1 MPTDS
6 PAPTPLAAI
15 PGIGPQRAELLS
27 KLGLLTHDDLLHF
40 VPRRYEDR
48 RHLKPISAA
57 QEGQAITVRGK
68 IHHLKAVHWGS
79 LRLEITVAPQ
89 TLENREDIVI
99 ARWYGFRPYGIKES
113 GDIFL
118 FARIDRDK
126 KGRWVMNN
134 PDYEIAHDDA
144 ESYIHIDRIAPI
156 YNLTEGLTQR
166 VLRRIMFEATQ
177 KTAFSA
183 PEFYPA
189 PERMMA
195 RQEAFR
201 VIHFPE
207 SFPAEERARQRLAYD
222 EFFVLQCVVAQRRAS
237 RVQLH
242 RQRPVAIGDARTLS
256 ARWLES
262 LPYSLTNAQRRVM
275 SEIDADLSHGPPMN
289 RLLQGDVGS
298 GKTFVAVYAMLRA
311 VEAGEQAALMAPTQ
325 ILAEQHA
332 LNLRRWLEPLGVRVD
347 LFTGNTKAKG
357 KKTDRL
363 QGGELDLFTFKNGP
377 PDGSPRSPSA
387 GPSVPSAGGRRLPP
401 TGSVV
406 VGTHALLYDRYA
418 AEKLG
423 LIVIDEQ
430 HKFGVLQ
437 RLALSR
443 KGQNPDILVMTA
455 TPIPRTLGMTVYG
468 DLDVSVLDELPPGR
482 QPIMTKRRSSKEL
495 DKFWA
500 FLLKQIG
507 EGRQA
512 YVIYP
517 LVEESE
523 KVDAKSVKAEFE
535 RLKEHLPQ
543 AKLGLLHGQ
552 LDGAEKERVMT
563 AFRAGEIEVLL
574 STSVIEVGVD
584 VPNATVML
592 IENAERFGLA
602 QLHQLRGRIGRGEH
616 PSYCVLAG
624 EPKSLEGW
632 RRLKIMEE
640 TTDGFRIAEEDFKI
654 RGPGNIFG
662 TEQSGLP
669 PLRFASLET
678 DYELLTLARNDA
690 AGFIKQDP
698 TLASWPGLLEKM
710 KEGGVAAV
718 SLVTVS

>member
-1 MPTDS
+1 M
-6 PAPTPLAAI
+6 
-15 PGIGPQRAELLS
+15 R
-27 KLGLLTHDDLLHF
+27 
-40 VPRRYEDR
+40 
-48 RHLKPISAA
+48 
-57 QEGQAITVRGK
+57 
-68 IHHLKAVHWGS
+68 
-79 LRLEITVAPQ
+79 
-89 TLENREDIVI
+89 
-99 ARWYGFRPYGIKES
+99 
-113 GDIFL
+113 
-118 FARIDRDK
+118 
-126 KGRWVMNN
+126 
-134 PDYEIAHDDA
+134 
-144 ESYIHIDRIAPI
+144 
-156 YNLTEGLTQR
+156 
-166 VLRRIMFEATQ
+166 
-177 KTAFSA
+177 
-183 PEFYPA
+183 
-189 PERMMA
+189 
-195 RQEAFR
+195 
-201 VIHFPE
+201 
-207 SFPAEERARQRLAYD
+207 
-222 EFFVLQCVVAQRRAS
+222 
-237 RVQLH
+237 
-242 RQRPVAIGDARTLS
+242 
-256 ARWLES
+256 
-262 LPYSLTNAQRRVM
+262 
-275 SEIDADLSHGPPMN
+275 EIDTDLGHGPPMN
-289 RLLQGDVGS
+289 RLLQGDVGA

-311 VEAGEQAALMAPTQ
+311 VESGEQAALMAPTQ

-332 LNLRRWLEPLGVRVD
+332 LNLRHWLEPLGIRVD
-347 LFTGNTKAKG
+347 LFTGNTKAKKG
-357 KKTDRL
+357 DRL
-363 QGGELDLFTFKNGP
+363 QGGELDLFQSKPTPK
-377 PDGSPRSPSA
+377 SA
-387 GPSVPSAGGRRLPP
+387 GSVII
-401 TGSVV
+401 
-406 VGTHALLYDRYA
+406 GTHALLYDRYA

-468 DLDVSVLDELPPGR
+468 DLDVSILDELPPGR
-482 QPIMTKRRSSKEL
+482 QAIVTKCRSSKEL
-495 DKFWA
+495 DKFWT

-563 AFRAGEIEVLL
+563 AFRAGEIQVLL

-616 PSYCVLAG
+616 LSYCVLVG

-678 DYELLTLARNDA
+678 DYELLTQARNDA
-690 AGFIKQDP
+690 GRLLKEDP
-698 TLASWPGLLEKM
+698 TIAAWPGLREKM
-710 KEGGVAAV
+710 QASGKAAV

>member
-1 MPTDS
+1 MPDDPS
-6 PAPTPLAAI
+6 PPLAAI
-15 PGIGPQRAELLS
+15 PGIGPQRAELLA
-27 KLGLLTHDDLLHF
+27 KLGLLTHEDLLHF

-48 RHLKPISAA
+48 RHLLPLSRA

-68 IHHLKAVHWGS
+68 IHHAKAVHWGS
-79 LRLEITVAPQ
+79 LRLEITVAPA
-89 TLENREDIVI
+89 TLENKDDIVI
-99 ARWYGFRPYGIKES
+99 ARWYAYRPWGIKE
-113 GDIFL
+113 GCDIFL
-118 FARIDRDK
+118 YGKIVRDK
-126 KGRWVMNN
+126 KGRWVMTQ
-134 PDYEIAHDDA
+134 PDYEIAHEDA

-156 YNLTEGLTQR
+156 YNLTEGLSQR
-166 VLRRIMFEATQ
+166 VLRKIMFEASQ
-177 KTAFSA
+177 RVPFRA

-189 PERMMA
+189 PREMMT
-195 RQEAFR
+195 REEAFR

-207 SFPAEERARQRLAYD
+207 SREAEGRARQRLAYD
-222 EFFVLQCVVAQRRAS
+222 EFLVLQCIVARRRAS
-237 RVQLH
+237 RAEEH
-242 RQRPVAIGDARTLS
+242 RARASHPSDLTWQ
-256 ARWLES
+256 WLAA
-262 LPYSLTNAQRRVM
+262 LPFPLTKAQQRVM
-275 SEIDADLSHGPPMN
+275 AEIDRDLAHGPPMN
-289 RLLQGDVGS
+289 RLLQGDVGA
-298 GKTFVAVYAMLRA
+298 GKTFVAIYAMLKA

-332 LNLRRWLEPLGVRVD
+332 LNLRRWLEPLGIRVE
-347 LFTGNTKAKG
+347 LFTGNTKS

-363 QGGELDLFTFKNGP
+363 QGGELDLFAAPATRKAAVKP
-377 PDGSPRSPSA
+377 A
-387 GPSVPSAGGRRLPP
+387 
-401 TGSVV
+401 GSVI

-455 TPIPRTLGMTVYG
+455 TPIPRTLGMTLYG

-482 QPIMTKRRSSKEL
+482 QPILTKCRSSKEL
-495 DKFWA
+495 DKFWE
-500 FLLKQIG
+500 FLKKQVG

-523 KVDAKSVKAEFE
+523 KVEAKSVKAEFE
-535 RLKEHLPQ
+535 RLRTLLPEL
-543 AKLGLLHGQ
+543 KLGLLHGQ
-552 LDGAEKERVMT
+552 LSPAEKEQVMT
-563 AFRAGEIEVLL
+563 AFREGGVQVLL
-574 STSVIEVGVD
+574 STTVVEVGVD

-602 QLHQLRGRIGRGEH
+602 QLHQLRGRIGRGAH
-616 PSYCVLAG
+616 PSFCVLVG
-624 EPKSLEGW
+624 EPKSLESW

-640 TTDGFRIAEEDFKI
+640 TGDGFRIAEEDFKI

-669 PLRFASLET
+669 PLQFAHLET
-678 DYELLTLARNDA
+678 DFDLLTRARDHA
-690 AGFIKQDP
+690 ARLLKEDP
-698 TLASWPGLLEKM
+698 ALASWPGLLEKM
-710 KEGGVAAV
+710 AAGGVHAV
-718 SLVTVS
+718 SLVAVS

>member
-1 MPTDS
+1 MPVASQSHRS
-6 PAPTPLAAI
+6 PEPLPLAAI
-15 PGIGPQRAELLS
+15 PGVGPTYSALLG

-48 RHLKPISAA
+48 RHLKPVSEA
-57 QEGQAITVRGK
+57 QDGQSITVRGK
-68 IHHLKAVHWGS
+68 VHSAKPGRWGACK
-79 LRLEITVAPQ
+79 LEITVGPV
-89 TLENREDIVI
+89 TLVNTKDLVT
-99 ARWYGFRPYGIKES
+99 ARWYGFRPWGIKEDC
-113 GDIFL
+113 DIFL
-118 FARIDRDK
+118 FGKVTKDK
-126 KGRWVMNN
+126 KGRWTMGN
-134 PDYEIAHDDA
+134 PEYEIAHEDA

-156 YNLTEGLTQR
+156 YNLTEGLSQR
-166 VLRRIMFEATQ
+166 VLRRLMFTATQ
-177 KTAFSA
+177 RTEFTA

-189 PERMMA
+189 PSRMIS

-201 VIHFPE
+201 IIHFPD
-207 SFPAEERARQRLAYD
+207 SFQNEEKARQRLAYD
-222 EFFVLQCVVAQRRAS
+222 EFFVLQCVVAQRRMNRVEVHRKRLARAGDLAQRWMAS
-237 RVQLH
+237 
-242 RQRPVAIGDARTLS
+242 LS
-256 ARWLES
+256 FS
-262 LPYSLTNAQRRVM
+262 PTNAQRRVLG
-275 SEIDADLSHGPPMN
+275 EIDTDLVQGPPMN
-289 RLLQGDVGS
+289 RLLQGDVGA
-298 GKTFVAVYAMLRA
+298 GKTFVAIYAMLRA

-332 LNLRRWLEPLGVRVD
+332 LNLRRWLEPLGIRVD
-347 LFTGNTKAKG
+347 LFTGNTKG
-357 KKTDRL
+357 KKADRL
-363 QGGELDLFTFKNGP
+363 QGGELDLFNAKP
-377 PDGSPRSPSA
+377 AVKS
-387 GPSVPSAGGRRLPP
+387 

-418 AEKLG
+418 ADKLG

-468 DLDVSVLDELPPGR
+468 DLDVSILDELPPGR
-482 QPIMTKRRSSKEL
+482 QPIITQRRSSKEL

-523 KVDAKSVKAEFE
+523 KIEAKSVKVEFE
-535 RLKEHLPQ
+535 RLQKLLPQ
-543 AKLGLLHGQ
+543 ARLGLLHGQ
-552 LDGAEKERVMT
+552 LDAAEKERVMN
-563 AFRAGEIEVLL
+563 AFRAGEIQVLL
-574 STSVIEVGVD
+574 STSVVEVGVD
-584 VPNATVML
+584 VPNATLML

-602 QLHQLRGRIGRGEH
+602 QLHQLRGRIGRGVH
-616 PSYCVLAG
+616 TSYCVLVG
-624 EPKSLEGW
+624 ETKSVEGW

-669 PLRFASLET
+669 PLHFASLET
-678 DYELLTLARNDA
+678 DYELLTLARTDA
-690 AGFIKQDP
+690 VRFLKEDS
-698 TLASWPGLLEKM
+698 TLAKWPGLREKM
-710 KEGGVAAV
+710 EAGGVSAV
-718 SLVTVS
+718 SLVAVS

>member
-1 MPTDS
+1 MAIDS
-6 PAPTPLAAI
+6 PTPTPLAAI
-15 PGIGPQRAELLS
+15 PGIGPQRAALLAG
-27 KLGLLTHDDLLHF
+27 LGLLTHDDLLHF

-68 IHHLKAVHWGS
+68 IHHLKALHWGS

-89 TLENREDIVI
+89 TLENRDDILI
-99 ARWYGFRPYGIKES
+99 ARWYGFKPYGIKE
-113 GDIFL
+113 GAEVFL
-118 FARIDRDK
+118 FGRMDRDK

-156 YNLTEGLTQR
+156 YPLTEGLTQR

-177 KTAFSA
+177 KIAFSA

-189 PERMMA
+189 PARMMP

-201 VIHFPE
+201 AIHFPE

-222 EFFVLQCVVAQRRAS
+222 EFFVLQCVVALRRLA
-237 RVQLH
+237 RVTTH
-242 RQRPVAIGDARTLS
+242 RRRSPRTAEPGGLGALS
-256 ARWLES
+256 VRWLAS
-262 LPYSLTNAQRRVM
+262 LPFTLTAAQRRVM
-275 SEIDADLSHGPPMN
+275 GEIDTDLAQGPPMN
-289 RLLQGDVGS
+289 RLLQGDVGA

-332 LNLRRWLEPLGVRVD
+332 LNLRGWLEPLGVRVD
-347 LFTGNTKAKG
+347 LFTGNTKGKG
-357 KKTDRL
+357 KKAERL
-363 QGGELDLFTFKNGP
+363 QGGELDLFALKSEAAVATAKP
-377 PDGSPRSPSA
+377 A
-387 GPSVPSAGGRRLPP
+387 
-401 TGSVV
+401 GSVV

-418 AEKLG
+418 ADKLG

-468 DLDVSVLDELPPGR
+468 DLDVSILDELPPGR
-482 QPIMTKRRSSKEL
+482 QPILTKRRSAKEL

-535 RLKEHLPQ
+535 RLKGLLPQ

-563 AFRAGEIEVLL
+563 AFRAGEIEVLV

-602 QLHQLRGRIGRGEH
+602 QLHQLRGRIGRGGH
-616 PSYCVLAG
+616 TSYCVLVG
-624 EPKSLEGW
+624 EPKSLESW

-690 AGFIKQDP
+690 GRLIKEDP
-698 TLASWPGLLEKM
+698 TLAQWPGLREKM
-710 KEGGVAAV
+710 QAGAVAAV

>member
-1 MPTDS
+1 MPTDL

-15 PGIGPQRAELLS
+15 HGIGPKVAESLG
-27 KLGLLTHDDLLHF
+27 KLGLLTHEDLLHF

-48 RHLKPISAA
+48 RHLKPIGAA
-57 QEGQAITVRGK
+57 QGGEAITVRGR

-89 TLENREDIVI
+89 TLENRDDILI
-99 ARWYGFRPYGIKES
+99 ARWYGFRPYGIKEG

-118 FARIDRDK
+118 FGRMERDK

-177 KTAFSA
+177 KAAFHA

-189 PERMMA
+189 PAQMMA
-195 RQEAFR
+195 RREAFR

-207 SFPAEERARQRLAYD
+207 SFQAEERARQRLAYD
-222 EFFVLQCVVAQRRAS
+222 EFFVLQCVVALRRMS
-237 RVQLH
+237 RATTY
-242 RQRPVAIGDARTLS
+242 RQRSRRTGDLVGS
-256 ARWLES
+256 WLAS
-262 LPYSLTNAQRRVM
+262 LPFTLTRAQQRVM
-275 SEIDADLSHGPPMN
+275 GEIDADLSQGPPMN
-289 RLLQGDVGS
+289 RLLQGDVGA

-347 LFTGNTKAKG
+347 LFTGNTKGKG
-357 KKTDRL
+357 KKADRL
-363 QGGELDLFTFKNGP
+363 QGGELDLFTLKNGP
-377 PDGSPRSPSA
+377 HEDTVARRSTA
-387 GPSVPSAGGRRLPP
+387 TRA

-406 VGTHALLYDRYA
+406 IGTHALLYDRYGA
-418 AEKLG
+418 DKLG

-468 DLDVSVLDELPPGR
+468 DLDVSILDELPPGR
-482 QPIMTKRRSSKEL
+482 QPIVTKRRSAKEL

-523 KVDAKSVKAEFE
+523 KVEAKSVKAEFD
-535 RLKEHLPQ
+535 RLEKLLPR

-552 LDGAEKERVMT
+552 LDAAEKERVMT

-574 STSVIEVGVD
+574 STSVVEVGVD

-690 AGFIKQDP
+690 GRFLKEDP
-698 TLASWPGLLEKM
+698 TLAAWPGLREKM
-710 KEGGVAAV
+710 QAGGVAAV

>member
-1 MPTDS
+1 MPIDS
-6 PAPTPLAAI
+6 SAPTPLAGI
-15 PGIGPQRAELLS
+15 PGIGPQRAEVLA
-27 KLGLLTHDDLLHF
+27 KLGLLTHEDLLHF

-48 RHLKPISAA
+48 RHLKPLSAA

-68 IHHLKAVHWGS
+68 IHSAKPGRWGALK
-79 LRLEITVAPQ
+79 LEITVGPVV
-89 TLENREDIVI
+89 LKSSEDLLIG
-99 ARWYGFRPYGIKES
+99 RWYGFRPYGIKEG

-118 FARIDRDK
+118 FGRVNRDK
-126 KGRWVMNN
+126 KGRWTMSN
-134 PDYEIAHDDA
+134 PEYEIAHNDA

-156 YNLTEGLTQR
+156 YPLTEGLTQR

-177 KTAFSA
+177 KFEFSA

-189 PERMMA
+189 PERMMS
-195 RQEAFR
+195 REEAFR

-222 EFFVLQCVVAQRRAS
+222 EFFVLQCVVALRRLS
-237 RVQLH
+237 RATVH
-242 RQRPVAIGDARTLS
+242 RRRS
-256 ARWLES
+256 ARADDTGMLGARWRES
-262 LPYSLTNAQRRVM
+262 LPHTLTKAQRRVM
-275 SEIDADLSHGPPMN
+275 AEIDADLSHGPPMN

-332 LNLRRWLEPLGVRVD
+332 LNLRRWLEPLGIRVD
-347 LFTGNTKAKG
+347 LFTGNTKGKG

-363 QGGELDLFTFKNGP
+363 QGGELDLFNPKP
-377 PDGSPRSPSA
+377 ALKSA
-387 GPSVPSAGGRRLPP
+387 
-401 TGSVV
+401 GSVV
-406 VGTHALLYDRYA
+406 VGTHALLYDGYA
-418 AEKLG
+418 ADKLG

-443 KGQNPDILVMTA
+443 KGENPDILVMTA
-455 TPIPRTLGMTVYG
+455 TPIPRTLGMTLYG
-468 DLDVSVLDELPPGR
+468 DLDVSILDELPPGR
-482 QPIMTKRRSSKEL
+482 QPIVTKCRSAKEL

-535 RLKEHLPQ
+535 RLKELLPQ

-552 LDGAEKERVMT
+552 LDAAEKERVMT
-563 AFRAGEIEVLL
+563 AFRAREIEVLL
-574 STSVIEVGVD
+574 STSVLEVGVD

-616 PSYCVLAG
+616 PSYCVLVG
-624 EPKSLEGW
+624 EPKSLESW
-632 RRLKIMEE
+632 KRLRIMEE

-690 AGFIKQDP
+690 GRFIKEDP
-698 TLASWPGLLEKM
+698 ALVRWPGLRAKM
-710 KEGGVAAV
+710 QAGGVAAV
-718 SLVTVS
+718 ALVTVR

>member
-1 MPTDS
+1 MSTASPEPTS
-6 PAPTPLAAI
+6 LAAI
-15 PGIGPQRAELLS
+15 HGIGPKYAELLG

-48 RHLKPISAA
+48 RHVKPVSDA
-57 QEGQAITVRGK
+57 QEGEAVTVRGK
-68 IHHLKAVHWGS
+68 IHSAKPGRWGALK
-79 LRLEITVAPQ
+79 LEITVGPA
-89 TLENREDIVI
+89 TLASSQDLIT
-99 ARWYGFRPYGIKES
+99 ARWYGFRPYGIKE
-113 GDIFL
+113 GCEVFL
-118 FARIDRDK
+118 YGKVSRDT
-126 KGRWVMNN
+126 KGRRTMGN
-134 PDYEIAHDDA
+134 PEYEIIHHDA
-144 ESYIHIDRIAPI
+144 EAYIHIDRIAPI
-156 YNLTEGLTQR
+156 YNLTDGLSQR
-166 VLRRIMFEATQ
+166 VMRRLMFEATQ
-177 KTAFSA
+177 RVPFTA

-189 PERMMA
+189 PPKMMP

-201 VIHFPE
+201 IIHFPD
-207 SFPAEERARQRLAYD
+207 SWPAEEAARQRLSYD
-222 EFFVLQCVVAQRRAS
+222 EFFVLQCVVALRRLS
-237 RVQLH
+237 RVATH
-242 RQRPVAIGDARTLS
+242 RQRAARVGDLS
-256 ARWLES
+256 RRWMAA
-262 LPYSLTNAQRRVM
+262 LPYAPTNAQQRVM
-275 SEIDADLSHGPPMN
+275 REIDVDLAQGPPMN
-289 RLLQGDVGS
+289 RLLQGDVGA
-298 GKTFVAVYAMLRA
+298 GKTFVAIYAMLKA

-347 LFTGNTKAKG
+347 LFTGNTKGKG
-357 KKTDRL
+357 KKADRL
-363 QGGELDLFTFKNGP
+363 QGGEIDLFTLKNGLTSEP
-377 PDGSPRSPSA
+377 PPGTTAATPRPKEA
-387 GPSVPSAGGRRLPP
+387 
-401 TGSVV
+401 GSVV
-406 VGTHALLYDRYA
+406 IGTHALLYDRYGA
-418 AEKLG
+418 DKLG

-455 TPIPRTLGMTVYG
+455 TPIPRTLGMTLYG

-482 QPIMTKRRSSKEL
+482 QPIVTKCRSVKEL

-500 FLLKQIG
+500 FLLKQVG

-535 RLKEHLPQ
+535 RLKELLPQ
-543 AKLGLLHGQ
+543 TKLGLLHGQ
-552 LDGAEKERVMT
+552 LDGAEKERVMN

-616 PSYCVLAG
+616 PSYCVLSG
-624 EPKSLEGW
+624 ETRSLESW

-669 PLRFASLET
+669 PLRFASLDT
-678 DYELLTLARNDA
+678 DYDLLTRARTDA
-690 AGFIKQDP
+690 GRFIRDDP
-698 TLASWPGLLEKM
+698 TLAQWPGLREKM
-710 KEGGVAAV
+710 QAGGVSAV
-718 SLVTVS
+718 SLVAVS